1 MLQKSLIGFA
11 VAFGLSAMFSLLSLM
26 LQIGFLTSISP
37 NNVNSISAIVNLT
50 SAFFYL
56 VVFASFFVVFYFL
69 AKIGQMKVG
78 KVIFFAL
85 FIGVLLGR
93 VVIYQL
99 LQFLSLLYL
108 NIAGLLATSI
118 FMYFMPA
125 LAGLLFVQWRENKS
139 NNKLT

>member
-69 AKIGQMKVG
+69 AKVGQMKVG

-99 LQFLSLLYL
+99 LQVLSLLYL

>member
-69 AKIGQMKVG
+69 AKVGQMKVG

-99 LQFLSLLYL
+99 LQVLSLLYL

-125 LAGLLFVQWRENKS
+125 LAGLLFVQLRENKS

>member
-37 NNVNSISAIVNLT
+37 NNVNSISTIVNLT

-69 AKIGQMKVG
+69 AKVGQMKVG